1 MKILNIYVKEKIFVF
16 WITALIFLSCQ
27 STDPHKTH
35 SVFFSNDVLKKI
47 QSNVG
52 SSSWGAEIKSQCL
65 ENAKPWLERSDE
77 ELWSAMFGA
86 TISRSWMVWSN
97 GFCPACKESVPMYNW
112 KSDPFNNPWK
122 VQCPHCGEN
131 FPKNDFYAYY
141 QSALDEHGVFD
152 PALGDSSLLFN
163 TEHPDKS
170 DPLHKFGVDD
180 GEGYVDGENRWRF
193 IGEYLVKTQ
202 WKKFIYDGILKL
214 SLAYLV
220 SGDSVC
226 AHKAGI
232 LLDRVADLYPSFD
245 YNKQGYTYE
254 RQDPIVGQGYISVWH
269 DACRETR
276 EMALAYDAIF
286 DALKKDRALVQ
297 FLGNKASQ
305 FQLENSKSSFQLI
318 QKNIEEGIFR
328 DALENRHKII
338 SNFPQ
343 TETTVAIIETI
354 LNWPARRGEV
364 MDIIGEFIQRGVA
377 NDGLSGEQGLAGYAA
392 IFPRSFAEFLSMYNQ
407 LEPGLL
413 ETLFEERPD
422 IHQTFRFHIDTWVNE
437 SYYPRVGDTGVIAQ
451 KNENYVGATFT
462 PKPLDGRSSMFA
474 FTSMYSLFWKLYEL
488 TGDSAFVKIL
498 FKEND
503 NSLEGLPFDMLCDN
517 PAAFQSNVKKVID
530 AAGEK
535 LRVASVNKEK
545 WCIGLLRSGD
555 GPDQRSVWLD
565 YDVGGNHCHADGMN
579 IGLFSKGLDL
589 LPGFGYPPVQF
600 GGWTSPRAIWYRKT
614 AAHNTVVVD
623 GADQIP
629 NIGQRETE
637 PLAVQLN
644 PEKRLVRGKSTLWA
658 SGKKVQI
665 IRASG
670 PELYRNKNLKQYER
684 TIALVDISE
693 KDSYIVDV
701 FRVIGGTDH
710 AKFLHGYFGDLTT
723 NGLSLSPIQ
732 NFGIEAQMR
741 NFRGDSAPKEG
752 WSATWDIRDVYNYLS
767 EGQSA
772 SLRYLDFTRD
782 ASAMTAETWVAFG
795 FSNSDEAWLP
805 AVVVRN
811 QSETG
816 PASTAFVGL
825 LEPFENTPKIESAER
840 FDIFNGRGEKYSDMN
855 IALQIDLADG
865 TKDIVLAMDAE
876 NPLESKPSFSNEKIA
891 ALPDIGFETDAEFCL
906 VRLSSEDQIEIVA
919 VANGSFVR
927 IGNFKLAF
935 AECVN
940 FAEVELQNEKPV
952 VISGNNVKIKDF
964 SF

>member
-1 MKILNIYVKEKIFVF
+1 MRILNQYVKEKIFLF
-16 WITALIFLSCQ
+16 SITVLIFLSCQ
-27 STDPHKTH
+27 STDPQKTH

-47 QSNVG
+47 QTNAG
-52 SSSWGAEIKSQCL
+52 SSSWAEEVKAQCL

-86 TISRSWMVWSN
+86 TISRSWMVYSN
-97 GFCPACKESVPMYNW
+97 GHCPACKESVPMYNW

-131 FPKNDFYAYY
+131 FPKNDFYTYY

-152 PALGDSSLLFN
+152 PARGDSSLLFN

-202 WKKFIYDGILKL
+202 WKKIIFDGILKL

-220 SGDSVC
+220 SGDSVY

-286 DALKKDRALVQ
+286 DALKKDKALVQ
-297 FLGNKASQ
+297 FLGNKAVQ
-305 FQLENSKSSFQLI
+305 FKLENSKSSFQLI
-318 QKNIEEGIFR
+318 QKNIEDRIFR

-364 MDIIGEFIQRGVA
+364 MDIIGEFIECGVA
-377 NDGLSGEQGLAGYAA
+377 NDGLSGEKGLAGYAA
-392 IFPRSFAEFLSMYNQ
+392 IFPRTLAEFLSLYNK
-407 LEPGLL
+407 LEPDFLNALL
-413 ETLFEERPD
+413 KRHPD

-437 SYYPRVGDTGVIAQ
+437 SYYPRVGDTGVIAR
-451 KNENYVGATFT
+451 KNENYAGATFRT
-462 PKPLDGRSSMFA
+462 HPLDGRSSMFA
-474 FTSMYSLFWKLYEL
+474 FTSMYSFFWKLYEL

-498 FKEND
+498 FKENK
-503 NSLEGLPFDMLCDN
+503 NSYEGLPFDMLHEN
-517 PAAFQSNVKKVID
+517 PAVFQSNVKKVID

-535 LRVASVNKEK
+535 VKVISVNKET
-545 WCIGLLRSGD
+545 WCLGLLRSGD
-555 GPDQRSVWLD
+555 GENQRSVWLD

-579 IGLFSKGLDL
+579 MGLFAEGLDL

-623 GADQIP
+623 GSDQIP

-637 PLAVQLN
+637 PLAQQLN

-658 SGKKVQI
+658 IGKNVQV

-670 PELYRNKNLKQYER
+670 PELYRDKNLKQYER

-693 KDSYIVDV
+693 NESYILDV
-701 FRVIGGTDH
+701 FRVVGGTDH
-710 AKFLHGYFGDLTT
+710 ANFLHGYFGDLTT
-723 NGLSLSPIQ
+723 TGLSLSPIQ
-732 NFGIEAQMR
+732 NFGIEAQMK

-752 WSATWDIRDVYNYLS
+752 WSAMWKIKDVYNYLS

-772 SLRYLDFTRD
+772 SLRYLDFTRN
-782 ASAMTAETWVAFG
+782 ASAITAETWVAFG
-795 FSNSDEAWLP
+795 FSNANEAWLP

-811 QSETG
+811 QSETE
-816 PASTAFVGL
+816 PAATAFVGL
-825 LEPFENTPKIESAER
+825 LEPFENSPRIVSAER
-840 FDIFNGRGEKYSDMN
+840 LDIFSAQDEKYSDMN

-876 NPLESKPSFSNEKIA
+876 NPLESKPSFSTEKKASLQEIN
-891 ALPDIGFETDAEFCL
+891 FETDGDFCL
-906 VRLSSEDQIEIVA
+906 ARVNTENCIEGIA
-919 VANGSFVR
+919 LANGSYVR
-927 IGNFKLAF
+927 MGKFKLAL
-935 AECVN
+935 ADCVD
-940 FAEVELQNEKPV
+940 FVEVKIQNEAPV
-952 VISGNNVKIKDF
+952 VITGNDVKIKEF